1 MKQLRQDRQI
11 CFQTLDNKYIY
22 PLIELLAHK
31 GIKEYIAY
39 DVRNVQEQI
48 EIELGDAEPAQEIEE
63 KERGVVITNAPEEGI
78 RKEPTEE
85 QVKAHMEQY
94 LPKEE
99 EPQEVDF
106 EEELRREIK
115 YVEPF
120 TYPSKSLPE
129 GQKHN
134 VFRVHNPDRTR
145 DFVESIS
152 GVVHD
157 IQWYQAAYNDEDP
170 YPKVRFFLYDMDK
183 TSYILQMRY
192 DKHMMGH
199 IADAIAEFVMVSESN
214 DKITIGLSSTKIG
227 KTILDVWKED
237 GQTFSMNTGERF
249 IPKIKEEIVKAKLE
263 AAMKNLKEKLY
274 YYRIMNASADK
285 SKV

>member
-1 MKQLRQDRQI
+1 MQGNKDKDGNLRCRPIVPEDNTLVISQPPSPLHIPVDTFEERKIVFKIYKEDDPRILKYHKRKEYFDKYITNNHKLENARIAMLKHEEAVKLVPARELKQLRQDRQI

-48 EIELGDAEPAQEIEE
+48 EFELGDTEPAQEIEE
-63 KERGVVITNAPEEGI
+63 KERGIVITNALEEGI
-78 RKEPTEE
+78 REEPTEE

-152 GVVHD
+152 GVVTRYTVVSSC
-157 IQWYQAAYNDEDP
+157 IQRRRP
-170 YPKVRFFLYDMDK
+170 
-183 TSYILQMRY
+183 
-192 DKHMMGH
+192 
-199 IADAIAEFVMVSESN
+199 
-214 DKITIGLSSTKIG
+214 LS
-227 KTILDVWKED
+227 
-237 GQTFSMNTGERF
+237 
-249 IPKIKEEIVKAKLE
+249 
-263 AAMKNLKEKLY
+263 
-274 YYRIMNASADK
+274 
-285 SKV
+285 